1 MESIRNSIG
10 PKGCAR
16 NPIAVSVSRVLE
28 ISTSSAVAERRLHAT
43 TLLMS
48 IGVGVSVA
56 NIYYCQP
63 LLGIMG
69 SNLHVGDHRIGW
81 IATLTQV
88 GTALGML
95 LFVPLG
101 DIAERRMLT
110 VRMCLFVAFS
120 ALLNAVAPSFA
131 LLAVFSFVLGM
142 AGVVPHLIL
151 PFAAQLAPEGSRG
164 NVVSKVIS
172 GLLVGIL
179 LARTVAG
186 FVGAQFGW
194 RAIYWISAALMLGM
208 ALAFWRLLPRSE
220 PSVRMHY
227 FDLLRSVGRMVR
239 EHAPLRESAAIGGLL
254 FASFS
259 AFWTTLVFF
268 LARPPYHYGARTAGA
283 MGLLAAASAGLA
295 PLVGRMIDRRSPKL
309 GITIAVA
316 LALASFVVMAFTGH
330 WLVGLS
336 LGVVLLDVGVQ
347 TGHIS
352 NQTRIYNAFP
362 EARSRANTV
371 YMVSYFTGGAL
382 GSTLGNIGWNVAGWA
397 GVCAVGVILLVP
409 ALVIVRKMRN
419 ERVEAIDELDVA
431 VA

>member
-1 MESIRNSIG
+1 
-10 PKGCAR
+10 
-16 NPIAVSVSRVLE
+16 VSVSQVLE
-28 ISTSSAVAERRLHAT
+28 IPLSSATQERKLRAT
-43 TLLMS
+43 TLLMAV
-48 IGVGVSVA
+48 GVGVSVA

-69 SNLHVGDHRIGW
+69 SNLHVSEHHIGW
-81 IATLTQV
+81 IATLTQI
-88 GTALGML
+88 GTAFGML

-101 DIAERRMLT
+101 DIAERRSLT
-110 VRMCLFVAFS
+110 VRMCLFVAFA
-120 ALLNAVAPSFA
+120 ALLNALAPNFS

-151 PFAAQLAPEGSRG
+151 PFAAHLAPEGSRG
-164 NVVSKVIS
+164 KVVAKVIS

-194 RAIYWISAALMLGM
+194 RAIFWISSGLMLTM
-208 ALAFWRLLPRSE
+208 ALTFWRLLPQSK
-220 PSVRMHY
+220 PTLRMHY

-239 EHAPLRESAAIGGLL
+239 EHRTLRESAAIGALL

-268 LARPPYHYGARTAGA
+268 LARPPYHYGARMAGA
-283 MGLLAAASAGLA
+283 MGLLAAGSAALA

-309 GITIAVA
+309 GIAIAVL
-316 LALASFVVMAFTGH
+316 LALGSFVVMAFTGH
-330 WLVGLS
+330 WLIGLS
-336 LGVVLLDVGVQ
+336 LGVILLDVGVQ

-352 NQTRIYNAFP
+352 NQTRIYNTFP

-382 GSTLGNIGWNVAGWA
+382 GSTLGNLGWNLAGWA
-397 GVCAVGVILLVP
+397 GVCAVGIVLLIP
-409 ALVIVRKMRN
+409 ALLILRTMRN
-419 ERVEAIDELDVA
+419 ERVETLDELEA
-431 VA
+431 SIA